1 MQSWGTPGGPRGASR
16 TQQRTNPRPRV
27 ERAPRPLC
35 LATRIS
41 SSTNSQVSRHRHAI
55 ACPHSPSAT
64 VTSSQAVSVNVSFL
78 RWPSPSEPIDFLPV
92 RLPRSH
98 SSDTVTSSLAMAAFI
113 PGSVTAAVGGRRRPA
128 LCTSRGT
135 TAGRT
140 RVETRCLVVD
150 VGSAEQLQ
158 VVLESAKEA
167 DALVVIDYSTTWC
180 GPCKVRVAPHLIAV
194 GYRLR
199 SCPALD
205 TLGRGAQCPYS
216 VSGFPETLV
225 SVGMPIAI
233 SVLLTAPL
241 VSALIAS

>member
-1 MQSWGTPGGPRGASR
+1 M
-16 TQQRTNPRPRV
+16 
-27 ERAPRPLC
+27 
-35 LATRIS
+35 
-41 SSTNSQVSRHRHAI
+41 
-55 ACPHSPSAT
+55 
-64 VTSSQAVSVNVSFL
+64 
-78 RWPSPSEPIDFLPV
+78 
-92 RLPRSH
+92 
-98 SSDTVTSSLAMAAFI
+98 
-113 PGSVTAAVGGRRRPA
+113 
-128 LCTSRGT
+128 
-135 TAGRT
+135 
-140 RVETRCLVVD
+140 ETRCLVVD

-241 VSALIAS
+241 VSALVAS